1 MPQQSL
7 SLSLSQQQRQVQ
19 IMAPQMLQ
27 SLEILQMPIMELR
40 GVIQKEM
47 ETNPLIED
55 VVSAHEFTADTST
68 ASELEV
74 GQNFTR
80 AVEDSL
86 SGKNREAAEAGDISG
101 TEGSDDEDNP
111 FKVDPNH
118 VESVSDRQDAPL
130 DFDVD
135 TLRPMSEETGDYFFE
150 NDQVPQYTSEDAE
163 RRQFMFDS
171 FSQQISLQ
179 QFLIDQLDAENLP
192 QDEHFIGEM
201 IIGFLDSRGFLTAT
215 LEDLE
220 IQTSYP
226 KSKISRILALIRS
239 FDPVGIATSG
249 LVESLLRQL
258 EELPQD
264 SVSALAER
272 ILKEQQ
278 ANLESGKIKQIAH
291 SLGVGDDDV
300 AASLSLIKSLKPYPA
315 YGYDSAPPEYINPE
329 VSVERGKDGIWRV
342 VMDGDQL
349 PVIRISKKY
358 KDYLKTPNLARDTK
372 SYISDKIRSGEML
385 IRSIEERQ
393 STIRKIAEV
402 IVEGQQEFFNSGISA
417 LKPMTMSVVAE
428 RLGIG
433 ETTVSRAVSNKYM
446 KTPFGVFRIKDC
458 FTHGIK
464 TADGSSVSNK
474 AIQDRIKSL
483 IEQESPSD
491 PLSDS
496 KIVEILAAEGT
507 NIARRTVVKYRN
519 ALKIPSSHARRKIL
533 K

>member
-1 MPQQSL
+1 MPQPSL
-7 SLSLSQQQRQVQ
+7 SLTLSQQQRQVQ

-47 ETNPLIED
+47 EQNPLIED

-68 ASELEV
+68 ATEAEV

-80 AVEDSL
+80 AVEDSV
-86 SGKNREAAEAGDISG
+86 SGKAREAAEAGEGG
-101 TEGSDDEDNP
+101 TADSFDEEDNP

-118 VESVSDRQDAPL
+118 VESVSDSQDAPL
-130 DFDVD
+130 DFDLD
-135 TLRPMSEETGDYFFE
+135 TLRPMSKDAEDYFFE

-171 FSQQISLQ
+171 FSQQVSLQ
-179 QFLIDQLDAENLP
+179 QYLIDQLDAENLP
-192 QDEHFIGEM
+192 KDEHFIGEM

-226 KSKISRILALIRS
+226 QPKIRKVLSIIKG
-239 FDPVGIATSG
+239 FDPAGIASG
-249 LVESLLRQL
+249 GLIESLLCQIA
-258 EELPQD
+258 ELPRD
-264 SVSALAER
+264 AVSILAER
-272 ILKEQQ
+272 ILKSQQ
-278 ANLESGKIKQIAH
+278 SNLESGKIKQMAH
-291 SLGVGDDDV
+291 SLGVSESEV
-300 AASLSLIKSLKPYPA
+300 TSALSLIRSLKPFPA

-329 VSVERGKDGIWRV
+329 VTVERGKDGVWRV

-349 PVIRISKKY
+349 PVIRISRKY
-358 KDYLKTPNLARDTK
+358 KDFLKSPNLPRETR
-372 SYISDKIRSGEML
+372 SYISDKVRSGEML

-402 IVEGQQEFFNSGISA
+402 IVEGQQDFFNYGISA
-417 LKPMTMSVVAE
+417 LKPMTMSVVAD

-458 FTHGIK
+458 FTHGIT
-464 TADGSSVSNK
+464 TADGTTVSNK
-474 AIQDRIKSL
+474 AIQDRIKTL
-483 IEQESPSD
+483 IAQESPSD

-496 KIVEILAAEGT
+496 KLVEILAAEGT
-507 NIARRTVVKYRN
+507 TIARRTVVKYRN
-519 ALKIPSSHARRKIL
+519 ALKIPSSHARRRT
-533 K
+533 